1 MAPCQIRVVAAMKNM
16 LKAIYLLVSSFV
28 IGILHFPFVF
38 AKSASGSK
46 AFVHRPANS
55 PADSLALF
63 PPVKS
68 VYDSL
73 HLGMKGLSPEAFEY
87 AQKGFDKLIEDGQ
100 LLNDSIITIIDFSL
114 PSSEKRLFIIDTKN
128 YRVLFNTL
136 VSHGRNTGREMA
148 TNFSNRPSSYM
159 SSPGFFITRETY
171 EGKNGYSLKL
181 EGVEKGINDKAYDR
195 GIVVHGAAY
204 VNEALAQQRGY
215 IGRSQGCPAVPEQ
228 VAHSVINR
236 IKNGSC
242 LFIYHPSY
250 VRNSVLL

>member
-1 MAPCQIRVVAAMKNM
+1 MNNM
-16 LKAIYLLVSSFV
+16 LIAIYLILSSFV

-46 AFVHRPANS
+46 TFVHRPAKA
-55 PADSLALF
+55 PADSLTLV
-63 PPVKS
+63 PTVKS

-73 HLGMKGLSPEAFEY
+73 HLRMKGLSPEAFEY
-87 AQKGFDKLIEDGQ
+87 AQKGFDKLIEDRQ

-128 YRVLFNTL
+128 YKVLFNTL

-148 TNFSNRPSSYM
+148 THFSNRPSSYM

-181 EGVEKGINDKAYDR
+181 EGVEKGINDKAYER

-204 VNEALAQQRGY
+204 VSEALAHQQGY
-215 IGRSQGCPAVPEQ
+215 IGRSQGCPAVPAHMPNALKTRKKTA
-228 VAHSVINR
+228 VA
-236 IKNGSC
+236 
-242 LFIYHPSY
+242 IY
-250 VRNSVLL
+250 